1 MSVRHRLLRA
11 SGFGHMAHRPPLSPR
26 FWVYC
31 VLAFILPVV
40 TQIVMAK
47 HRTGY
52 DELIWLVTLAPAF
65 LLSLH
70 YGMKGAVA
78 GLLMGTALFIVV
90 QLSLAI
96 NYTADDWRIIMPI
109 YVAYGLL
116 AISVGWLSQQL
127 HDYYQQALENERLVA
142 IGHMAVTIRH
152 EMNNALTAIIAES
165 HLLAELDDTL
175 NDEQRASARAIYDS
189 AQRIAADVKKMT
201 NLSNAPVTEYDLGI
215 QMLDLRGA
223 SEEGNA
229 R

>member
-1 MSVRHRLLRA
+1 MNLRTRLLRA
-11 SGFGHMAHRPPLSPR
+11 SGFDHMAHRPPLTPR

-31 VLAFILPVV
+31 VVAFLLPVA

-52 DELIWLVTLAPAF
+52 DELVWLVTLAPAF

-127 HDYYQQALENERLVA
+127 HDHYQEALENERLVA
-142 IGHMAVTIRH
+142 IGQMAVTIRH

-165 HLLAELDDTL
+165 HLLSELDDTL
-175 NDEQRASARAIYDS
+175 NEDQRDSARAIYDA
-189 AQRIAADVKKMT
+189 AQRIAADVKKLA
-201 NLSNAPVTEYDLGI
+201 NLTSAPVTEYDMGI
-215 QMLDLRGA
+215 QMLDLHGA
-223 SEEGNA
+223 EHKPST
-229 R
+229 